1 MLIEKISVSRLKSG
15 ALFKLLPEVYEM
27 KDVVE
32 NNEWHNNEDIFSH
45 ILKVLNNFETFL
57 RKNRNNKIRTYMNK
71 RVDFAKIKDLIFF
84 SILLHD
90 MGKKWTVQKKKN
102 IINFPG
108 HEIISAKKSK
118 KILNRFFLSD
128 REKNI
133 ILCMIKNHTAL
144 HIIVD
149 PENKNLGKDFKK
161 FYKKKELDMIGFV
174 LLVMMDTL
182 NSYLKKTKPEQ
193 YNFRVLFYK
202 KTLNSLSEDLLSK
215 NKKQ

>member
-90 MGKKWTVQKKKN
+90 VGKKWTVQKKKN

-144 HIIVD
+144 HIIID